1 MYLINQNNNF
11 LNVSKNITNILTI
24 INKLKTVLPS
34 NWSRINKN
42 YLFNIFDNHLIH
54 YNSPINLTYAWSFGS
69 LAGIC
74 LIIQMI
80 SGIFLGA
87 SLNLLFRSIVTSSY
101 TRRHFSISGAFSE
114 YARVVTLNGKAK
126 RIYICKV

>member
-87 SLNLLFRSIVTSSY
+87 SLKLSI
-101 TRRHFSISGAFSE
+101 
-114 YARVVTLNGKAK
+114 L
-126 RIYICKV
+126 

>member
-1 MYLINQNNNF
+1 MIYTYIESKNMSFINQNNNF
-11 LNVSKNITNILTI
+11 LNVSKNITKNILI
-24 INKLKTVLPS
+24 IIYKFKTMLPS
-34 NWSRINKN
+34 NISRINKN

-54 YNSPINLTYAWSFGS
+54 YNSPINLTYAWSFGA

-87 SLNLLFRSIVTSSY
+87 PLNLL
-101 TRRHFSISGAFSE
+101 
-114 YARVVTLNGKAK
+114 L
-126 RIYICKV
+126 